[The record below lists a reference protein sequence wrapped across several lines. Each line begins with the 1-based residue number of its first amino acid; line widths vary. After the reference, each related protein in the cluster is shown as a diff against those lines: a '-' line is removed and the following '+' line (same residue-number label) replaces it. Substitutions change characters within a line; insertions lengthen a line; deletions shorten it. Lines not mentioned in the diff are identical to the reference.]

1 MWMKKLDD
9 HKQKSSASVYE
20 LSVMND
26 VWMDDVFEAKSTK
39 LTMLRQIFRNSSQD
53 FSTQTVFTCSG
64 ITFWTGAKCFT
75 RMFYHTPPCN
85 VIEYPRHTVI
95 RLRGSRGNCM
105 PVYLSRNLKRVDTDS
120 FINEL
125 LNTDWTSV
133 FDADSTV
140 EKWQAFVSIFLPCL
154 DEVAPV
160 RPVQPRSAGAPPITP
175 LAACSHAIT
184 PETRALLGHRQR
196 SLRLGSADYKEI
208 NRQCRA
214 AVRRDSREHFQ
225 RELD

>member
-1 MWMKKLDD
+1 
-9 HKQKSSASVYE
+9 
-20 LSVMND
+20 
-26 VWMDDVFEAKSTK
+26 
-39 LTMLRQIFRNSSQD
+39 
-53 FSTQTVFTCSG
+53 
-64 ITFWTGAKCFT
+64 
-75 RMFYHTPPCN
+75 
-85 VIEYPRHTVI
+85 
-95 RLRGSRGNCM
+95 M

-175 LAACSHAIT
+175 
-184 PETRALLGHRQR
+184 ETRTLLRHRQR

-208 NRQCRA
+208 NIQQTVPRRCTQRQQGTLPTRA
-214 AVRRDSREHFQ
+214 
-225 RELD
+225 